1 MSIVNDLFDRAL
13 ALKEGKKLDIT
24 AINSLRSAVAYLGS
38 DIALLYQQ
46 LEDNKLKVYKAV
58 GNILIEKDAKKVEKE
73 LKDAKE
79 TLEVRIE
86 ALQKQEDSLVNRL
99 NKIKAQIEEQTG
111 DIGLGEAVPKG
122 KKKKGK

>member
-1 MSIVNDLFDRAL
+1 MA
-13 ALKEGKKLDIT
+13 ELDQ
-24 AINSLRSAVAYLGS
+24 AKINEFRMGR
-38 DIALLYQQ
+38 QQ
-46 LEDNKLKVYKAV
+46 LMNLSAQKQQMQIQSTSMQSALNEIKESKTKTVYKAV

-99 NKIKAQIEEQTG
+99 NKAKAQIEEQTG
-111 DIGLGEAVPKG
+111 DIGLGESVPKG